1 MATVIALVVFAGFS
15 RTFFLKGLFGTRP
28 LSLFFH
34 IHGFVFSCWII
45 LFIVQITLVATGR
58 INVHRRLGI
67 AGAILAVLMVVIGLM
82 AAIDSAR
89 RGFTTPGGPPPLV
102 FFVIPVFDLVVFSTL
117 VAAGLWLRRR
127 SDSHKRLMLLAT
139 ISILTPAIARLPGIM
154 AAGPLAFLG
163 LTDLFVVACFVY
175 DWIGRGRV
183 HRAFLW
189 GGLFIIVSQPVRF
202 LIGGT
207 AAWLAFARWLT
218 G

>member
-1 MATVIALVVFAGFS
+1 MSTETREATDLPAPRWRRDRIFFAAMATVIALVVFAGFS

-102 FFVIPVFDLVVFSTL
+102 FFVIP
-117 VAAGLWLRRR
+117 
-127 SDSHKRLMLLAT
+127 
-139 ISILTPAIARLPGIM
+139 
-154 AAGPLAFLG
+154 AGPLAFLG